1 MTCIRNHQRNLLSS
15 AATVQEGEEKHP
27 CFSSQAGHRYSRIH
41 LPVAPRCNISCNYC
55 SRKYDCMN
63 ESRPGVCSEILTPKA
78 ALNKFKYYKK
88 ELHHLAVAGIAGPG
102 EALAN
107 WTQTRATMEL
117 IKKEDPDIIL
127 CLSSNGLK
135 LADLAP
141 DLAEIGVSHITVTVN
156 CLDPRVGSQIY
167 EHVNYQGSRYDGIEG
182 AALLI
187 LKQLQGI
194 KEAVQLGLTV
204 KVNIVMIAGIN
215 DQEIPAIT
223 RKMKEL
229 GVALTNIVPFIPV
242 QGSAFADLPPTS
254 KKELHDM
261 RQACQVNIK
270 QMFHCRQCRADAVGL
285 LCEDIGA
292 GADGDRWKRAQNC

>member
-1 MTCIRNHQRNLLSS
+1 MTCIRNHKHNWLPSS
-15 AATVQEGEEKHP
+15 PPGQEVEERHP
-27 CFSSQAGHRYSRIH
+27 CFSAGASHHYSRIH

-63 ESRPGVCSEILTPKA
+63 ESRPGVTSEILTPKA

-88 ELHHLAVAGIAGPG
+88 QLPHLAVAGIAGPG

-107 WTQTRATMEL
+107 WSETVATLEL
-117 IKKEDPDIIL
+117 IKQEDPSIIL

-135 LADLAP
+135 LPDLVP
-141 DLAEIGVSHITVTVN
+141 DLARIGVSHITVTVN
-156 CLDPRVGSQIY
+156 CLDPRVGARIY
-167 EHVNYQGSRYDGIEG
+167 NHVNYQGCRYDGLEG

-194 KEAVQLGLTV
+194 KEAAQLGLTV
-204 KVNIVMIAGIN
+204 KVNIVMMVGIN
-215 DQEIPAIT
+215 DHEIPAIT
-223 RKMKEL
+223 RKMKAL

-242 QGSAFADLPPTS
+242 QGSAFADLPPTG
-254 KKELHDM
+254 KKDLQDM

-285 LCEDIGA
+285 LSEDVGA
-292 GADGDRWKRAQNC
+292 GEAGKMWKQAQNC